1 MKLLAFIL
9 KWTLLAS
16 FVAMLAGTASAAFLW
31 ALDWAGTTR
40 DAHLQMIWALP
51 LVGFFVGWVYHQLGR
66 DVEAG
71 NNLLIDEIHD
81 PQKIVPLRMAPL
93 ILFSTIASHVFGA
106 SVGRE
111 GTAVQMGGS
120 LADQLSHIFK
130 FNKDER
136 RLVLMAGMSA
146 GFAAV
151 FGTPLAGAV
160 FALEVLAVGRLRY
173 DALWPCALAALVAD
187 QVCLWWG
194 IEHTAYAVGN
204 IPHASVWLITA
215 VAIVGAAC
223 GVTGQM
229 FAKSTHV
236 LSAWMKNQ
244 VSYAPLRPLL
254 GGIVVVLLIEYLDF
268 ARYLGLGIPVIQEAF
283 IHPLAWTDAAGKFVL
298 TVLSLGAGFKGGEV
312 TPLFF
317 IGATLGNTLAG
328 CLDVPFALMAAV
340 GFVAVFAGAA
350 NTPLACTLMAIEL
363 FGSQIGIYALIGCV
377 LSYSFSGRSG
387 IYRAQLKT
395 NVKHV

>member
-1 MKLLAFIL
+1 LKLLAFIL

-268 ARYLGLGIPVIQEAF
+268 ARYMGLGIPVIQEAF

-317 IGATLGNTLAG
+317 IGATLGNTL
-328 CLDVPFALMAAV
+328 VQPIRRWRV
-340 GFVAVFAGAA
+340 
-350 NTPLACTLMAIEL
+350 
-363 FGSQIGIYALIGCV
+363 
-377 LSYSFSGRSG
+377 R
-387 IYRAQLKT
+387 
-395 NVKHV
+395 

>member
-1 MKLLAFIL
+1 LKLLAFIL

-268 ARYLGLGIPVIQEAF
+268 ARYMGLGIPVIQEAF

>member
-16 FVAMLAGTASAAFLW
+16 FVAMLAGTASATFLW

-229 FAKSTHV
+229 FAKFTHV

-328 CLDVPFALMAAV
+328 WLDVPFALMAAV

>member
-236 LSAWMKNQ
+236 LSAWMKSQ

-268 ARYLGLGIPVIQEAF
+268 ARYMGLGIPVIQEAF

-328 CLDVPFALMAAV
+328 WLDVPFALMAAV

>member
-1 MKLLAFIL
+1 LKLLAFIL

-16 FVAMLAGTASAAFLW
+16 FVAVLAGTASAAFLW

-81 PQKIVPLRMAPL
+81 PKKIVPLRMAPL

-268 ARYLGLGIPVIQEAF
+268 ARYMGLGIPVIQEAF

-328 CLDVPFALMAAV
+328 LLDVPFALMAAV

>member
-16 FVAMLAGTASAAFLW
+16 FVAVLAGTASAAFLW

-81 PQKIVPLRMAPL
+81 PKKIVPLRMAPL

-268 ARYLGLGIPVIQEAF
+268 ARYMGLGIPVIQEAF

-328 CLDVPFALMAAV
+328 LLDVPFALMAAV

-350 NTPLACTLMAIEL
+350 NTPLACTLRILAPRDA
-363 FGSQIGIYALIGCV
+363 SARAR
-377 LSYSFSGRSG
+377 FSTVSG
-387 IYRAQLKT
+387 VSCSL
-395 NVKHV
+395 

>member
-1 MKLLAFIL
+1 LKLLAFIL

-66 DVEAG
+66 DLEAG

-229 FAKSTHV
+229 FAKFTHV

-268 ARYLGLGIPVIQEAF
+268 ARYMGLGIPVIQEAF

-298 TVLSLGAGFKGGEV
+298 TVLSLGGGFKGGEV

-328 CLDVPFALMAAV
+328 WLDVPFALMAAV

>member
-81 PQKIVPLRMAPL
+81 PKKIVPLRMAPL

-268 ARYLGLGIPVIQEAF
+268 ARYMGLGIPVIQEAF

-328 CLDVPFALMAAV
+328 LLDVPFALMAAV

>member
-229 FAKSTHV
+229 FAKFTHV

-328 CLDVPFALMAAV
+328 WLDVPFALMAAV

>member
-1 MKLLAFIL
+1 LKLLAFIL

-194 IEHTAYAVGN
+194 IEHTAYAVWN

-229 FAKSTHV
+229 FAKFTHV

-268 ARYLGLGIPVIQEAF
+268 ARYMGLGIPVIQEAF

-328 CLDVPFALMAAV
+328 WLDVPFALMAAV

>member
-229 FAKSTHV
+229 FAKFTHV

-268 ARYLGLGIPVIQEAF
+268 ARYMGLGIPVIQEAF

-328 CLDVPFALMAAV
+328 WLDVPFALMAAV

>member
-1 MKLLAFIL
+1 M
-9 KWTLLAS
+9 
-16 FVAMLAGTASAAFLW
+16 
-31 ALDWAGTTR
+31 
-40 DAHLQMIWALP
+40 
-51 LVGFFVGWVYHQLGR
+51 
-66 DVEAG
+66 
-71 NNLLIDEIHD
+71 
-81 PQKIVPLRMAPL
+81 
-93 ILFSTIASHVFGA
+93 
-106 SVGRE
+106 
-111 GTAVQMGGS
+111 
-120 LADQLSHIFK
+120 
-130 FNKDER
+130 
-136 RLVLMAGMSA
+136 
-146 GFAAV
+146 
-151 FGTPLAGAV
+151 
-160 FALEVLAVGRLRY
+160 
-173 DALWPCALAALVAD
+173 
-187 QVCLWWG
+187 
-194 IEHTAYAVGN
+194 
-204 IPHASVWLITA
+204 
-215 VAIVGAAC
+215 
-223 GVTGQM
+223 TGQM
-229 FAKSTHV
+229 FAKFTHV

-268 ARYLGLGIPVIQEAF
+268 ARYMGLGIPVIQEAF

-298 TVLSLGAGFKGGEV
+298 TVLSLGGGFKGGEV

-328 CLDVPFALMAAV
+328 WLDVPFALMAAV

>member
-31 ALDWAGTTR
+31 ALDWAGPTR

-66 DVEAG
+66 DLEAG

-229 FAKSTHV
+229 FAKFTHV

-298 TVLSLGAGFKGGEV
+298 TVLSLGGGFKGGEV

-328 CLDVPFALMAAV
+328 WLDVPFALMAAV

>member
-1 MKLLAFIL
+1 
-9 KWTLLAS
+9 
-16 FVAMLAGTASAAFLW
+16 
-31 ALDWAGTTR
+31 
-40 DAHLQMIWALP
+40 
-51 LVGFFVGWVYHQLGR
+51 
-66 DVEAG
+66 
-71 NNLLIDEIHD
+71 
-81 PQKIVPLRMAPL
+81 
-93 ILFSTIASHVFGA
+93 
-106 SVGRE
+106 
-111 GTAVQMGGS
+111 
-120 LADQLSHIFK
+120 
-130 FNKDER
+130 
-136 RLVLMAGMSA
+136 LMAGMSA

-236 LSAWMKNQ
+236 LSAWMKSQ

-254 GGIVVVLLIEYLDF
+254 GGIVVVLLIEYFDF
-268 ARYLGLGIPVIQEAF
+268 ARYMGLGIPVIQEAF

>member
-244 VSYAPLRPLL
+244 LSYAPLRPLL

-268 ARYLGLGIPVIQEAF
+268 ARYMGLGIPVIQEAF

-328 CLDVPFALMAAV
+328 WLDVPFALMAAV

>member
-16 FVAMLAGTASAAFLW
+16 FVAVLAGTASAAFLW

-81 PQKIVPLRMAPL
+81 PKKIVPLRMAPL

-268 ARYLGLGIPVIQEAF
+268 ARYMGLGIPVIQEAF

-328 CLDVPFALMAAV
+328 LLDVPFALMAAV

>member
-66 DVEAG
+66 DLEAG

-229 FAKSTHV
+229 FAKFTHV

-268 ARYLGLGIPVIQEAF
+268 ARYMGLGIPVIQEAF

-298 TVLSLGAGFKGGEV
+298 TVLSLGGGFKGGEV

-328 CLDVPFALMAAV
+328 WLDVPFALMAAV

>member
-51 LVGFFVGWVYHQLGR
+51 LVGFSVGWVYHQLGR

-236 LSAWMKNQ
+236 LSAWMKSQ

-268 ARYLGLGIPVIQEAF
+268 ARYMGLGIPVIQEAF

-328 CLDVPFALMAAV
+328 WLDVPFALMAAV

>member
-268 ARYLGLGIPVIQEAF
+268 ARYMGLGIPVIQEAF

-328 CLDVPFALMAAV
+328 WLDVPFALMAAV

>member
-66 DVEAG
+66 DLEAG

-229 FAKSTHV
+229 FAKFTHV

-268 ARYLGLGIPVIQEAF
+268 ARYMGLGIPVIQEAF

-298 TVLSLGAGFKGGEV
+298 TVLSLGGGFKGGEV

-328 CLDVPFALMAAV
+328 WLDVPFALMAAV

-395 NVKHV
+395 YVKHV

>member
-268 ARYLGLGIPVIQEAF
+268 ARYMGLGIPVIQEAF